1 MIFKVTFVD
10 GSVETVHA
18 GNPREAK
25 LYAIRQF
32 RDRIAVKVERAG
44 LTDMMNQ
51 DSGAA
56 RKPPARSN

>member
-10 GSVETVHA
+10 GSVEVVHA
-18 GNPREAK
+18 ATPREAR

-32 RDRIAVKVERAG
+32 RDRVAVKVERAG

-51 DSGAA
+51 RSGAA
-56 RKPPARSN
+56 RKPPARGN